1 MKTEQ
6 EAIRIREAYLRAG
19 SIKAAARECGCTWR
33 TAKAALARDYS
44 LDEGKTH
51 RHVKQNTWNERI
63 QQLILQN
70 IPYEAKCSKIRLTAK
85 RIADI
90 IQAEGASLS
99 ARQVQRIASRI
110 REDIRNAK
118 SDDAKLITRG
128 IPGCWQVDFGEM
140 DCVIKGREIRA
151 HLLILSSRYSNACVC
166 TVCESEQSEA
176 LFDGLWRCFVSLGGV
191 PPVLRF
197 DNMAPV
203 ACWCRGRER
212 KLTDAFSR
220 FAVHCG
226 FSPELCNPRSGWEKG
241 NVECKV
247 KYIRSNFFVP
257 VPAFESI
264 EDLNGALEKWCID
277 DRDRKHYLKGIRI
290 RDLLCSEATTF
301 LPLPDTRF
309 ELWRQY
315 ITHTDRQGCI
325 QFENNRYFAHRA
337 LARAQVIVCVSTHQ
351 VCIYDAN
358 RRLISSHLRLY
369 GRGNVS
375 QPVLELAQMLAAK
388 PSALPYVVPTAKS
401 ALDDL
406 RKLRIA
412 DRVGPVTQLIM
423 TAGADTCT
431 DIQFAMDAKK
441 E

>member
-6 EAIRIREAYLRAG
+6 EAIRIREAYLRTG
-19 SIKAAARECGCTWR
+19 SIQASAKECGCAWR
-33 TAKAALARDYS
+33 TAKAALVRNYS
-44 LDEGKTH
+44 IDKGITH
-51 RHVKQNTWNERI
+51 RQKRPNAWHDRI
-63 QQLILQN
+63 EQLIVQN
-70 IPYEAKCSKIRLTAK
+70 IPQEAKCAKIRLTAK
-85 RIADI
+85 RITDI
-90 IQAEGASLS
+90 IGAEGAHLS
-99 ARQVQRIASRI
+99 SRQVQRIASRI
-110 REDIRNAK
+110 RENIRNAK
-118 SDDAKLITRG
+118 ADNAKLITRG

-140 DCVIKGREIRA
+140 DCVIKDRQIRA

-166 TVCESEQSEA
+166 TVCESEQSDA

-203 ACWCRGRER
+203 ACWTRGRER

-226 FSPELCNPRSGWEKG
+226 FAPELCNPRSGWEKG

-257 VPAFESI
+257 VPEFESI
-264 EDLNGALEKWCID
+264 EDLNDALEKWCAS
-277 DRDRKHYLKGIRI
+277 DRQRRHYQKGVMIE
-290 RDLLCSEATTF
+290 DLLSAEATTF
-301 LPLPDTRF
+301 LPLPDAQF
-309 ELWRQY
+309 EFWRQY
-315 ITHTDRQGCI
+315 MTHTDRQGCI

-337 LARAQVIVCVSTHQ
+337 LARAQVIVCVSTRQ

-375 QPVLELAQMLAAK
+375 QPVRELAQMLAQK
-388 PSALPYVVPTAKS
+388 PSALPYVVPTARS
-401 ALDDL
+401 ALDEL
-406 RKLRIA
+406 RKMRIA
-412 DRVGPVTQLIM
+412 DRIGPVTQMIM
-423 TAGADTCT
+423 TASADTCT
-431 DIQFAMDAKK
+431 DIPFANLKKK